1 MDEASLRELVD
12 RYLANLGALYRRDPE
27 LAARLDALPFASL
40 PALEPTRDGRLTA
53 RVTADDGQP
62 VYLHSRYEPS
72 PEAARLLDALPPT
85 DNPAFVLLGL
95 NLGYVVAEL
104 ERRHDQPIVVAA
116 EADLAILKACLCVHN
131 FSRPIAAGRLTFL
144 TVADKGAVHEKLTRC
159 NADLM
164 LGFQFVGTPLTR
176 RRQAEF
182 HEQVGKLI
190 TEFVAYQRMQMVTLM
205 KTDRATFRNVA
216 FNLPH
221 YLRSPGVD
229 RLAGLA
235 VGYPAVI
242 VAAGPSLIRNLRLL
256 PSLRSRAVLIA
267 VQTVFKLLNRL
278 GCRPHFV
285 TSLDFHDVSVEF
297 FRGITDAGDCT
308 LVAEPKAA
316 SGVLDGYRG
325 PRVVLHHH
333 FMDRLARGACPK
345 RGSLPPGTT
354 VAHLAFYLAQHLG
367 CDPILFVGQ
376 DLAFTDGLFYLPG
389 SPIEDIWRPEL
400 GRFQTVEM
408 KQWERVVRNRAIL
421 KRMPDFQGRP
431 VYTDELL
438 LTYYEQFTKD
448 FAAAPQKI
456 IQASE
461 GGLVVPGME
470 PMPLAEAAQL
480 YCTRELPAGLLSVD
494 APQAP
499 APLGDV
505 RRELDQ
511 RIAEIGEIQRIM
523 RETREALDRL
533 RTLLDRPEEFNRVVA
548 QVDSLRV
555 AIQRYDE
562 TYRLVIDVSAQAEL
576 RRYGADRRLGAP
588 ERETPEIAA
597 RRLQRDSE
605 YVDALLESC
614 EFLARVLPQAAERLR
629 EECP

>member
-1 MDEASLRELVD
+1 MDETALNECLE
-12 RYLANLGALYRRDPE
+12 RYLANLRSLYRRDAE
-27 LAARLDALPFASL
+27 LATRLDALPFAAL
-40 PALEPTRDGRLTA
+40 PPLEPTRDGRFTA
-53 RVTADDGQP
+53 RVAADDGQP
-62 VYLHSRYEPS
+62 VYLHSRYEPL

-85 DNPAFVLLGL
+85 ENPAFVLLGSS
-95 NLGYVVAEL
+95 LGYVVEEL
-104 ERRHDQPIVVAA
+104 ERRHDQPVVIAA
-116 EADLAILKACLCVHN
+116 EADLAILKACLCVHD

-144 TVADKGAVHEKLTRC
+144 TAADKGVVHEKLTRC

-164 LGFQFVGTPLTR
+164 LGFQFVATPLTR
-176 RRQAEF
+176 RRQAGF

-221 YLRSPGVD
+221 YLHSPGVD

-235 VGYPAVI
+235 AGYPAVI
-242 VAAGPSLIRNLRLL
+242 VAAGPSLIRNLHRL

-297 FRGITDAGDCT
+297 FRGVTEVGDCT

-316 SGVLDGYRG
+316 SGVLDGYPG

-333 FMDRLARGACPK
+333 FMNRLARGACPN
-345 RGSLPPGTT
+345 RGTLPPGTT

-367 CDPILFVGQ
+367 CDPIIFVGQ

-389 SPIEDIWRPEL
+389 SPIEDIWQPEL
-400 GRFQTVEM
+400 GRYQTVEM
-408 KQWERVVRNRAIL
+408 KQWERIVRNRGIL
-421 KRMPDFQGRP
+421 KRMPDLLGRP

-448 FAAAPQKI
+448 FSAAPQKL

-461 GGLVVPGME
+461 AGLLVPGMQ
-470 PMPLAEAAQL
+470 PMPLSEAAER
-480 YCTRELPAGLLSVD
+480 YCTRELPADLLS
-494 APQAP
+494 AAMPETE
-499 APLGDV
+499 APLVAV
-505 RRELDQ
+505 RRELEQ
-511 RIAEIGEIQRIM
+511 RVSEIGEIQRIM
-523 RETREALDRL
+523 RQTRAALDRL

-548 QVDSLRV
+548 QVDALRV

-576 RRYGADRRLGAP
+576 RRYGADRRLGTP

-614 EFLARVLPQAAERLR
+614 EFLARVLPQARDRLGEKR
-629 EECP
+629 P